1 MKRPFS
7 GVSVWWNDELL
18 TINKIIRDETTM
30 MIEQNTIDGTVVQQR
45 CERQ

>member
-7 GVSVWWNDELL
+7 GVSVLWWNDELL
-18 TINKIIRDETTM
+18 TIKIIRDETT